1 MSPHQTSSP
10 GPETLDALAAVVGLL
25 DGARLSADVAAQGD
39 LLSPW
44 ANVAMSAHLAAAP
57 LQKLLTWPSETRIVG
72 DCRGNLARA
81 AEELDRLDPSSG
93 LDVDG
98 LVLARCWL
106 ATALADAD
114 RLQSP

>member
-1 MSPHQTSSP
+1 MSPRKTSTPSP
-10 GPETLDALAAVVGLL
+10 EALEALADAVGLL
-25 DGARLSADVAAQGD
+25 DGARLSADAATDGD

-44 ANVAMSAHLAAAP
+44 ADVAMSAQLAAAT
-57 LQKLLTWPSETRIVG
+57 LQLHLAWPAEIRMVG

-81 AEELDRLDPSSG
+81 AEELDRLHPFA
-93 LDVDG
+93 DVDIDD

-114 RLQSP
+114 RLHSP